1 MKNGN
6 KAKMETRGSRNNNF
20 ERNYKKLILRKL
32 LGTITKSMERNVSK
46 HISNVWNHGNAV

>member
-6 KAKMETRGSRNNNF
+6 KAKMETRVSRNNNF

-32 LGTITKSMERNVSK
+32 LGTITKNMERNVSK
-46 HISNVWNHGNAV
+46 HISKVWNHGNAV